1 MSTIF
6 SKIRHF
12 TIKESLSE
20 ISQTDKATICL
31 TGHSSEYGFRQLAIS
46 FPGGRLLLPACRT
59 APSAAICIYYSA
71 IITLPFRRT
80 PFFRRPPLLPV

>member
-12 TIKESLSE
+12 TIKEFLSE
-20 ISQTDKATICL
+20 NSQADKATICL

-46 FPGGRLLLPACRT
+46 FPGGHLLLPACRT
-59 APSAAICIYYSA
+59 APSAAICIYYPA
-71 IITLPFRRT
+71 ITFPFRRKL
-80 PFFRRPPLLPV
+80 FFRRPPLLPV